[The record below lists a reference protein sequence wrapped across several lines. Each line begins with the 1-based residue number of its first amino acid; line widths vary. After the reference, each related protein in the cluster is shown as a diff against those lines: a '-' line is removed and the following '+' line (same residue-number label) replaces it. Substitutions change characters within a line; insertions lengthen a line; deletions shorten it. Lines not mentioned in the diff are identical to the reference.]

1 MHVSVEQTSTL
12 GRRMNVAVPANELD
26 QAVEQRLQSLAQ
38 NMRINGFRPGKVP
51 VRVVRQ
57 RHGEQVRLEV
67 VNELLQSSLA
77 RALSEQELRPAGPP
91 RIDAGSDLPGTG
103 QDLAYVA
110 DFDVYPDI
118 ELADLSAERLVLPE
132 LALDESDVED
142 MLERIRKQNADWSEV
157 ERPAAD
163 GDRVTIDFA
172 GKVDGEAFEG
182 GTGEDMAVEL
192 GGGQLIPGFE
202 EQLAGVSPGESR
214 TLEVTFPDDY
224 PAENLAG
231 KAAQFDIT
239 AKRVEESQVPALDD
253 ALAEKLGVT
262 EGGLEAL
269 RERVRDNM
277 RRQADSA
284 LSRRRKDAVM
294 ELLASRHEFDL
305 PQALVEQEANKLA
318 HDAHSGQDHEH
329 EHDHGHHHHDIE
341 PHLDEARRRVRLGLL
356 LAEIVRR
363 HELKADPAR
372 VRAEIEKLAAP
383 FGEKEQQEQVVN
395 WYYSQQDRLAEIEVM
410 VLEDNVVDWVI
421 EQAQTETAPVNF
433 QELLGG

>member
-329 EHDHGHHHHDIE
+329 EHDHGHHHHVIE
-341 PHLDEARRRVRLGLL
+341 PHLDEARRRVRLGPVSYTHLTL
-356 LAEIVRR
+356 PTI
-363 HELKADPAR
+363 
-372 VRAEIEKLAAP
+372 
-383 FGEKEQQEQVVN
+383 
-395 WYYSQQDRLAEIEVM
+395 YSV
-410 VLEDNVVDWVI
+410 
-421 EQAQTETAPVNF
+421 
-433 QELLGG
+433 

>member
-1 MHVSVEQTSTL
+1 MQVSVEQTSPL
-12 GRRMNVAVPANELD
+12 GRRMSVAVPASELD

-110 DFDVYPDI
+110 DFDVYPEI
-118 ELADLSAERLVLPE
+118 EVADLSAERLVLPE
-132 LALDESDVED
+132 LALDESDVDD
-142 MLERIRKQNADWSEV
+142 MLERIRKQNTDWTEV
-157 ERPAAD
+157 ERAATD

-182 GTGEDMAVEL
+182 GTGEDMTVEL

-202 EQLAGVSPGESR
+202 EQLVGVAPGESR

-224 PAENLAG
+224 PADNLAG
-231 KAAQFDIT
+231 KAAQFEIT
-239 AKRVEESQVPALDD
+239 AKRVEQPQVPALDD

-269 RERVRDNM
+269 RERVRENM

-318 HDAHSGQDHEH
+318 HDAHAGEGH
-329 EHDHGHHHHDIE
+329 EHDHDHHHHHDIE
-341 PHLDEARRRVRLGLL
+341 PHLDDARRRVRLGLL

-363 HELKADPAR
+363 YELKADPAR
-372 VRAEIEKLAAP
+372 VRAEIEKLAAS
-383 FGEKEQQEQVVN
+383 FGEKEQQEQIVN

-410 VLEDNVVDWVI
+410 VLEDNVVEWVI